1 MEDIIVSVVSFIIY
15 PNITGWLLV
24 LKIICL
30 ILSVLAIG
38 FIIEVRV
45 FKTDWLNW
53 WILWDLKEFLT
64 YRPMGLKRLTKEWA
78 KIKKRLETG
87 TESEYKLA
95 ILEADSLLN
104 GALRNLR
111 IGLETLEESLKKR
124 VGQDTFSNVEQ
135 IKEAHRVRNNIV
147 YDMAYKLD
155 LERAKEILKI
165 YEQALRELSVL

>member
-1 MEDIIVSVVSFIIY
+1 MEDIIVSIISFIIY

-24 LKIICL
+24 LKIIVL
-30 ILSVLAIG
+30 VISILAIG
-38 FIIEVRV
+38 FIIWAMV
-45 FKTDWLNW
+45 FETDWLNW

-64 YRPMGLKRLTKEWA
+64 CRPMGLKRLTKEWA

-87 TESEYKLA
+87 LESEYKLA
-95 ILEADSLLN
+95 ILEADFLLN
-104 GALRNLR
+104 RALRNLR

-124 VGQDTFSNVEQ
+124 VGQNTFSNIEQ

-147 YDMAYKLD
+147 YDPAYKLD

-165 YEQALRELSVL
+165 YEQALKELSVL